1 MAKEK
6 EMKKYS
12 LPFINDGE
20 SFNLPKW
27 TIKKHKEVLNY
38 CKKFEEKNLPQEE
51 LDELYQIQLI
61 LVGLKEIDKSV
72 SKEDLEELHPDERIQ
87 LFMAVYNA
95 GKKGI
100 FSQDF
105 LESQKVKTKQENSKK

>member
-1 MAKEK
+1 MAKK
-6 EMKKYS
+6 EIKKYS
-12 LPFINDGE
+12 LPFVNDGKP
-20 SFNLPKW
+20 FDLPKW

-38 CKKFEEKNLPQEE
+38 CKQFEKLPQEE
-51 LDELYQIQLI
+51 QDEKYQIKLI
-61 LVGLKEIDKSV
+61 LTGLKEIDS
-72 SKEDLEELHPDERIQ
+72 SISEDDLEELHPDERIQ

-105 LESQKVKTKQENSKK
+105 LESQKVKTNQKASKK